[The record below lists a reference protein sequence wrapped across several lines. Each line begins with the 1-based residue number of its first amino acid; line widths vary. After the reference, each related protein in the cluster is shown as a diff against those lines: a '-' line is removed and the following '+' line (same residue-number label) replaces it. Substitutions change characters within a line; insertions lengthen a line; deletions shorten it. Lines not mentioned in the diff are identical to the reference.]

1 MAGARSPDF
10 AVLLACDRDV
20 AGVAQPRVR
29 EQAAERGGA
38 VRAERERGDAE
49 LGRRAQRRVALP
61 VDHRARDV
69 AAVRAAVHEWGSG
82 AAESV
87 GQGRAVARSGASRG
101 SRVNNVMDS
110 DVGVGSFGDRE
121 IKRERGLS
129 STTKNF
135 LNHFIA

>member
-1 MAGARSPDF
+1 MFMAGARSPDF
-10 AVLLACDRDV
+10 AVLLACDGDV

-69 AAVRAAVHEWGSG
+69 AAVAA
-82 AAESV
+82 AAAAQQRRE
-87 GQGRAVARSGASRG
+87 GLAEGRLGGGVRG
-101 SRVNNVMDS
+101 LELPG
-110 DVGVGSFGDRE
+110 DVGAGPVA
-121 IKRERGLS
+121 KP
-129 STTKNF
+129 
-135 LNHFIA
+135 A